1 MRPTVTT
8 TIAAI
13 LFIVLAGPAG
23 ASMHQYGRDNTVIGS
38 SKTHV
43 VKENESL
50 IEIARQHGLG
60 FTEVAESNPSLDA
73 FVPGTGKVVRIS
85 AMWVLPDS
93 APQDGIVINL
103 SEMRLYYF
111 VKHRNSGLVRTFPIG
126 IGRDG
131 FESPLGRFTII
142 NKTVNPSW
150 HVPKSIREEKPELPA
165 VVPPGP
171 DNPLGT
177 HALRLSI
184 GDVLIHGTN
193 KPWGVGRRVSHGCIR
208 LYPEHIP
215 ELYATVPVGAKVA
228 IIRQPVKVGVRD
240 HRVYVEVH
248 NDEDWK
254 GDYFDEAIQ
263 GLRKKELLKRVN
275 TKKLYRA
282 LIEKSG
288 VPVDVT
294 E

>member
-1 MRPTVTT
+1 MRPIV
-8 TIAAI
+8 IIGRAALLVI
-13 LFIVLAGPAG
+13 LFTGLAG
-23 ASMHQYGRDNTVIGS
+23 ASLHQYGRDLTVIGS
-38 SKTHV
+38 AKTHV

-60 FTEVAESNPSLDA
+60 FTEIADSNPSLDA
-73 FVPGTGKVVRIS
+73 FVPGTGKVVKIS
-85 AMWVLPDS
+85 TMWVLPDS
-93 APQDGIVINL
+93 VPQDGIVINL

-111 VKHRNSGLVRTFPIG
+111 MRNKTSGVVRTFPIG
-126 IGRDG
+126 IGREG
-131 FESPLGRFTII
+131 FESPIGRFTII
-142 NKTVNPSW
+142 NKTVGPSW

-171 DNPLGT
+171 DNPLGS

-215 ELYATVPVGAKVA
+215 ELFATVPVGAKVA

-240 HRVYVEVH
+240 RKVYVEVH
-248 NDEDWK
+248 SDEDWK
-254 GDYFDEAIQ
+254 GDYFDEAMQ
-263 GLRKKELLKRVN
+263 GLRKKDLLKQVN

-282 LIEKSG
+282 LIEKRG

>member
-1 MRPTVTT
+1 MRSLLN
-8 TIAAI
+8 IALAAL
-13 LFIVLAGPAG
+13 LFIVLTGPAD
-23 ASMHQYGRDNTVIGS
+23 ASLYQYGRDLTVIGS
-38 SKTHV
+38 GKTHV
-43 VKENESL
+43 VKDNESL
-50 IEIARQHGLG
+50 IEIARQYGLG
-60 FTEVAESNPSLDA
+60 FGEIAGPNPSLDA
-73 FVPGTGKVVRIS
+73 FAPGTGKVVKVS
-85 AMWVLPDS
+85 TMWVLPDS
-93 APQDGIVINL
+93 VPQDGIVINL

-111 VKHRNSGLVRTFPIG
+111 VNHKNSGIVRTYPIG
-126 IGRDG
+126 IGREG
-131 FESPLGRFTII
+131 FESPIGRFTII
-142 NKTVNPSW
+142 NKTVGPSW

-171 DNPLGT
+171 DNPLGS

-215 ELYATVPVGAKVA
+215 QLFAVVPVGAKVA
-228 IIRQPVKVGVRD
+228 IIRQPVKVGVKD

-248 NDEDWK
+248 GDEDWK
-254 GDYFDEAIQ
+254 GDYFDEAMQ
-263 GLRKKELLKRVN
+263 GLRKRDLLKRVN

-282 LIEKSG
+282 LIERSG